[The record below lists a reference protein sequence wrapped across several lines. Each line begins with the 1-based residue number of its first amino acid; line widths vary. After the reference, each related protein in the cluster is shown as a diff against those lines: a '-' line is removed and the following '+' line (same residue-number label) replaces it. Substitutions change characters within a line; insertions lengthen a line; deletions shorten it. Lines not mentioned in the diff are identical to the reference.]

1 MNVPLR
7 KRFDPRMASFE
18 EAKAYFASHYGSYI
32 AQATDQ
38 ESLNEMVNGVQ
49 SVGSRSR
56 NQSPRREALIYL
68 MRHGVQE
75 QDLKRSQSEIRA
87 SIRIARGALF
97 LTAWNRF
104 RFWLLDILGRHKR

>member
-1 MNVPLR
+1 MSVPPR

-18 EAKAYFASHYGSYI
+18 EAKAYFASHYGPYI
-32 AQATDQ
+32 AQATSQ

-68 MRHGVQE
+68 MRHGVRE
-75 QDLKRSQSEIRA
+75 QDLKRNQSEIRA
-87 SIRIARGALF
+87 SMRIARGTLL
-97 LTAWNRF
+97 LTVWNRF
-104 RFWLLDILGRHKR
+104 RFWLLDIFGHHKR